1 MKTLAHHLLGQ
12 TRSAVLGTLLLR
24 PEASLHVRELARITG
39 TSPGS
44 LHRELAALTTLGLLK
59 REEIG
64 RQVHYSADR
73 DSQIYPELAGLLRK
87 TAGLADVLRAALAPL
102 VDSITLAFVY
112 GSMASGTARS
122 GSDVDVMVL
131 GDASFTALVTALYP
145 TQELLAREVNV
156 TPMRPTDFADKLRSG
171 DGFATDV
178 MNRDKI
184 WLIGTEHDLA
194 KLVEDRAAQGA
205 RANGGRSAAPS
216 GRGRTKH
223 R

>member
-1 MKTLAHHLLGQ
+1 MKSLAHHLLGQ

-24 PEASLHVRELARITG
+24 PEASLHVSELARITG
-39 TSPGS
+39 SSPGS
-44 LHRELAALTTLGLLK
+44 LHRELAALTTLGRLK

-73 DSQIYPELAGLLRK
+73 DSPVYTELAGMLRK

-102 VDSITLAFVY
+102 VDSIALAFVY

-122 GSDVDVMVL
+122 ASDVDVMVL
-131 GDASFTALVTALYP
+131 GDASFTALVVALAP
-145 TQELLAREVNV
+145 TQDLLAREVNV
-156 TPMRPTDFADKLRSG
+156 TPMQPTEFADKLLSG
-171 DGFATDV
+171 DGFAVNV
-178 MNRDKI
+178 MQREKI
-184 WLIGTEHDLA
+184 WLIGTDHDLA
-194 KLVEDRAAQGA
+194 KLVEDRAAQGT
-205 RANGGRSAAPS
+205 RAHAGRDTAAA

>member
-1 MKTLAHHLLGQ
+1 MKSLAHHLLGQ

-44 LHRELAALTTLGLLK
+44 LHRELAALAALGLLK

-64 RQVHYSADR
+64 RQVHYRADR
-73 DSQIYPELAGLLRK
+73 DSQVYPELAGLLRK

-102 VDSITLAFVY
+102 VDSINLAFVY
-112 GSMASGTARS
+112 GSMASGEARS

-156 TPMRPTDFADKLRSG
+156 TPMQPTDFADKLHSR
-171 DGFATDV
+171 DGFATNV
-178 MNRDKI
+178 MQRDKI

-205 RANGGRSAAPS
+205 RAHPRRSAAPAGG
-216 GRGRTKH
+216 GRAKH

>member
-44 LHRELAALTTLGLLK
+44 LHRELAALTALGLLK

-64 RQVHYSADR
+64 RQVHYRADR
-73 DSQIYPELAGLLRK
+73 ESQVYPELAGLLRK

-102 VDSITLAFVY
+102 VDSISLAFVY
-112 GSMASGTARS
+112 GSMASGAAHS

-131 GDASFTALVTALYP
+131 GDASFTELVTALYP

-156 TPMRPTDFADKLRSG
+156 TPMRPADFADKLRAG
-171 DGFATDV
+171 DGFATHV
-178 MNRDKI
+178 MQHDKI

-205 RANGGRSAAPS
+205 RADARRSAAPV

>member
-1 MKTLAHHLLGQ
+1 MKSLAHHLLGQ

-39 TSPGS
+39 ASPGS
-44 LHRELAALTTLGLLK
+44 LHRELAALTALGLLK

-64 RQVHYSADR
+64 RQVHYRADR
-73 DSQIYPELAGLLRK
+73 DSPVYIELTGLLRK

-131 GDASFTALVTALYP
+131 GDASFTALVTALHP
-145 TQELLAREVNV
+145 TQELLARDVNV
-156 TPMRPTDFADKLRSG
+156 TPMRPSDFADKLHAS

-178 MNRDKI
+178 MQRDKI

-205 RANGGRSAAPS
+205 RAHTGRSAAPA
-216 GRGRTKH
+216 GRGRAKH